1 MPDLVPL
8 SDDEDSDDDS
18 IHTYTPAYVPPT
30 FASMTNR
37 VPMPNLVALSDDE
50 DSDAD
55 SDNGAPDLAID
66 ADSDDD
72 EPVVEGTP
80 PLLPAAV
87 SDVQATLI
95 ANSKLRLREANAE
108 AAVKRRRVFES

>member
-1 MPDLVPL
+1 MPGLVAL

-18 IHTYTPAYVPPT
+18 DDGTPVYAPPT

-50 DSDAD
+50 DSDDD

-66 ADSDDD
+66 SDSGDD
-72 EPVVEGTP
+72 EPEKHITTFRWR
-80 PLLPAAV
+80 
-87 SDVQATLI
+87 ST
-95 ANSKLRLREANAE
+95 
-108 AAVKRRRVFES
+108 